1 MALLLS
7 LLFLNLHKHKLRDA
21 KCFCQ
26 APFSHTSAFC
36 WVSVPCN
43 EFSQEA
49 RRCGG
54 KKGRCGSQKDQTS
67 YLRRTSSL
75 TPLPATWPWEGH
87 LISLG
92 FFLPHPWGRDNLSSH
107 LMRLLRRWSEMMQVS
122 VLINMDGFCFYSQG
136 CFCFC
141 PCIIPIPNWF
151 FLCLFIIIKTPA
163 ILTRGGKH
171 FAPCAMW
178 LPFAVIVL
186 ASPKSSTYFPK
197 LLCISYCKTKESS
210 FYLSFYNIH
219 VLLSLPIYLIRLSC
233 LWFINGY
240 KNISCLGS
248 DLK

>member
-122 VLINMDGFCFYSQG
+122 VLINTDGFCFYSQG

-163 ILTRGGKH
+163 ILTRGGNT
-171 FAPCAMW
+171 
-178 LPFAVIVL
+178 LPHVQCG
-186 ASPKSSTYFPK
+186 FP
-197 LLCISYCKTKESS
+197 LLSS
-210 FYLSFYNIH
+210 F
-219 VLLSLPIYLIRLSC
+219 
-233 LWFINGY
+233 
-240 KNISCLGS
+240 
-248 DLK
+248 